1 MTRTAVLAVGGNA
14 LAPGHGR
21 ATLEEQQAN
30 ANKIARLAVSMM
42 KQGWRIVMTH
52 GNGPQVGNL
61 SLQQEGGAAA
71 AMIPAQP
78 LVVLGAMTQGQIG
91 HMLTVALHN
100 AAGGDP
106 QTSAVLTHVLV
117 DPRDPA
123 IAKPTKPIGP
133 FFSSQRA
140 RVLAAQR
147 GWEIVD
153 DAGRGFR
160 RVVPSPEPVEILEG
174 DAIRALV
181 DKGFIVVAG
190 GGGGIP
196 VVRRGRRIEGFD
208 AVIDKDLTAALL
220 AATVDAQ
227 ALLLLTG
234 VDRVML
240 DFGKPTERPVK
251 EMAASEARAHIEDGQ
266 FPPGSMGPKVAGAL
280 RFLEA
285 GGRIPRGGRTAIIT
299 SARRAAAALAGKHGT
314 RIVRDEPTPARRGA
328 AARPLARA
336 DASSDGR
343 DGPVRSR
350 PAGRAS

>member
-1 MTRTAVLAVGGNA
+1 MTPTAVIAVGGNA

-30 ANKIARLAVSMM
+30 ANKIARLAVTMM
-42 KQGWRIVMTH
+42 KQGWRIVITH

-100 AAGGDP
+100 ATGGQP
-106 QTSAVLTHVLV
+106 EATALLTHVVV

-160 RVVPSPEPVEILEG
+160 RVVPSPMPVEILEG

-181 DKGFIVVAG
+181 DKGFLVVAG

-196 VVRRGRRIEGFD
+196 VVRRGRRLEGFD

-220 AATVDAQ
+220 ATTVQAS

-240 DFGKPTERPVK
+240 DFGKPGERPVK
-251 EMAASEARAHIEDGQ
+251 EMTIDEAKAHLEDGQ
-266 FPPGSMGPKVAGAL
+266 FPAGSMGPKVAGAL

-285 GGRIPRGGRTAIIT
+285 DGRAPRGGRTAIIT
-299 SARRAAAALAGKHGT
+299 SAKRAAAALAGNHGT
-314 RIVRDEPTPARRGA
+314 RIVKGP
-328 AARPLARA
+328 AARATG
-336 DASSDGR
+336 S
-343 DGPVRSR
+343 
-350 PAGRAS
+350 